1 MDSHCVFDYILGW
14 KTCITI
20 NTIMKMNL
28 ILFSQLQHSV
38 PLVDL
43 KTLDLIP
50 LICLFFRFSDV
61 KMKTAAH
68 LSLASSVSV
77 VEGHHRCGQQVECLK
92 PWWRSAWPFVF
103 LYKIFLSFPRVLEYH
118 SASNISKLVPFLA
131 ISARIQ
137 DHSIAANS
145 WKFKK
150 YLT

>member
-1 MDSHCVFDYILGW
+1 MYR
-14 KTCITI
+14 ITI

-50 LICLFFRFSDV
+50 LICFFFRFSDV

-77 VEGHHRCGQQVECLK
+77 VEGHHRCGQQVECFKTLMK
-92 PWWRSAWPFVF
+92 VCMTICFPLQDFSF
-103 LYKIFLSFPRVLEYH
+103 LPKSSRIPLSF
-118 SASNISKLVPFLA
+118 
-131 ISARIQ
+131 
-137 DHSIAANS
+137 
-145 WKFKK
+145 K
-150 YLT
+150 YLQTSPFPCYQCSNSRSLHCCQLMKV